1 MRQLEKIL
9 EWGGVKR
16 DISFL
21 VISGIALVLSI
32 FHIGVFGFDFAWIAI
47 VLCGRLEYAEGE
59 FHILTLLNI
68 IGLSLLKGNHKT
80 ASSLIFIEDFYIKN
94 VN

>member
-1 MRQLEKIL
+1 MCLKGEEDVVRQLEKIL
-9 EWGGVKR
+9 EWGGGVKR

-47 VLCGRLEYAEGE
+47 VLCG
-59 FHILTLLNI
+59 FLL
-68 IGLSLLKGNHKT
+68 S
-80 ASSLIFIEDFYIKN
+80 
-94 VN
+94 